1 MWRKG
6 TLLVT
11 LLLALCLLAG
21 GCVSTGET
29 SASIG
34 TGFRPSGISR
44 IVPGT
49 TTRAE
54 IMEIFGCEYIQ
65 EASPDVIR
73 FERITLEAHAVG
85 GIVAVTHCRAEKD
98 GIRITFEGDVVAH
111 FERIR

>member
-54 IMEIFGCEYIQ
+54 IMEIF
-65 EASPDVIR
+65 R